1 MNLTDLPG
9 LNYVPVLLL
18 MTSLVPGV
26 LIFFL
31 RDEQVRLRTV
41 LNVSGAV
48 AKVGLVVVLVPP
60 IVAGRSLE
68 WRSPFLPGIDLVLRV
83 EQLSLLFLG
92 LSALLWLAT
101 TVYAIGYLEGSPG
114 RSRFFGF
121 FSLCVTATVG
131 IALAGNLVTF
141 VIFYEFLTLATFPLV
156 AHRGTPQAIAGA
168 RTYLVYTLSGGI
180 VLLAGVAW
188 LTHLVGPVEFT
199 AGGAQQLAHLATT
212 EPRLAQAV
220 FVLLIAGLA
229 VKAALIPVHGW
240 LPRAM
245 VAPAPVSALLHAVAV
260 VKAGVFGIVRVVHHT
275 YGVEVADTLGV
286 LLPLAVLAAATII
299 FGSTLALFQDDL
311 KRRLAY
317 STVSQVSYVTLGI
330 AVVGVVSTTGGIVH
344 LVHQGLMKITLF
356 FCAGLFAETL
366 GLHKVSEL
374 RGVGRRMPVT
384 AAAFTVGA
392 LGMIGLPPVAGFVS
406 KWQLG
411 LGGIEAGHPWIV
423 AVLLTSSLLNAAYFL
438 PIVYRLW
445 FLDPGESPPW
455 EGVRTTARR
464 LEAPPSLLLPAV
476 AAALFALL
484 AGLLAEMPYSPLEVA
499 RKIAERSYLGL

>member
-1 MNLTDLPG
+1 MNVEELNG
-9 LNYVPVLLL
+9 LSYVPVLIL
-18 MTSLVPGV
+18 MTSFVPGL

-31 RDEQVRLRTV
+31 RDEQVRLRTA
-41 LNVSGAV
+41 LNIGGAL
-48 AKVGLVVVLVPP
+48 AKVALVVVLVPG
-60 IVAGRSLE
+60 VVGGEDLE
-68 WRSPFLPGIDLVLRV
+68 WRAPFLPGIDLVLRV
-83 EQLSLLFLG
+83 EPFSLLFLG

-101 TVYAIGYLEGSPG
+101 TVYAIGYLEGSPN

-131 IALAGNLVTF
+131 IALSGNLVTF
-141 VIFYEFLTLATFPLV
+141 LLFYEFLTLATFPLV
-156 AHRGTPQAIAGA
+156 AHRGTPEAIAGA
-168 RTYLVYTLSGGI
+168 RTYLVYTLGGGI

-188 LTHLVGPVEFT
+188 LTYLVGPVEFT
-199 AGGAQQLAHLATT
+199 DGGAPELARLAADD
-212 EPRLAQAV
+212 PGIAQAV

-275 YGVEVADTLGV
+275 YGVEVAEALGV
-286 LLPLAVLAAATII
+286 LLPLSVLAAATIV
-299 FGSTLALFQDDL
+299 FGSALALRQDDL

-317 STVSQVSYVTLGI
+317 STVSQVSYVTLGV
-330 AVVGVVSTTGGIVH
+330 AVLGVVSTTGGIVH

-366 GLHKVSEL
+366 GLHRVSQL
-374 RGVGRRMPVT
+374 GGVGRRMPVT

-392 LGMIGLPPVAGFVS
+392 VGMIGLPPVAGFVS

-411 LGGIEAGHPWIV
+411 LGGVDAGEPWILV
-423 AVLLTSSLLNAAYFL
+423 VLLTSSLLNAAYFL
-438 PIVYRLW
+438 PVVYALW
-445 FLDPGESPPW
+445 FGSSEEAVVEPGL
-455 EGVRTTARR
+455 RTTRLR
-464 LEAPPSLLLPAV
+464 LEAPAALLLPAV
-476 AAALFALL
+476 STAVLALL
-484 AGLLAEMPYSPLEVA
+484 AGLLAGLPYSPLEMA
-499 RKIAERSYLGL
+499 REIAERSYSSL

>member
-1 MNLTDLPG
+1 MNLDELIG
-9 LNYVPVLLL
+9 LNNVPVLIL
-18 MTSLVPGV
+18 MTSFIPG
-26 LIFFL
+26 LIIFFL

-41 LNVSGAV
+41 LNIGGAL
-48 AKVGLVVVLVPP
+48 AKVALVVVLVPT
-60 IVAGRSLE
+60 VMAGRDLE

-83 EQLSLLFLG
+83 EPFSLLFLG

-101 TVYAIGYLEGSPG
+101 TVYAIGYLEGSPD
-114 RSRFFGF
+114 RSRFFAF

-131 IALAGNLVTF
+131 IALSGNLVTF
-141 VIFYEFLTLATFPLV
+141 LLFYEFLTLATYPLV
-156 AHRGTPQAIAGA
+156 AHRGTPEAIAGA
-168 RTYLVYTLSGGI
+168 RTYLVYTLGGGI

-188 LTHLVGPVEFT
+188 LTYLVGPVEFT
-199 AGGAQQLAHLATT
+199 DGGVPELARFAAAEPGLA
-212 EPRLAQAV
+212 RAV
-220 FVLLIAGLA
+220 FVLLIGGLA

-275 YGVEVADTLGV
+275 YGVDVSEALGL
-286 LLPLAVLAAATII
+286 LLPLSLLAAATILY
-299 FGSTLALFQDDL
+299 GSALALRQDDL

-330 AVVGVVSTTGGIVH
+330 AVFGVIATTGGIVH

-366 GLHKVSEL
+366 GLHKISEL
-374 RGVGRRMPVT
+374 GGVGRRMPVT
-384 AAAFTVGA
+384 ATAFTVGA

-411 LGGIEAGHPWIV
+411 LGGIDAGQPWIL

-438 PIVYRLW
+438 PVVYALW
-445 FLDPGESPPW
+445 FGEAANAPGLH
-455 EGVRTTARR
+455 TTRR
-464 LEAPPSLLLPAV
+464 PLEAPAALLLPTVSTAV
-476 AAALFALL
+476 LALL
-484 AGLLAEMPYSPLEVA
+484 AGLLAGLPYSPLEIA
-499 RKIAERSYLGL
+499 RQIAERSYSNP

>member
-1 MNLTDLPG
+1 MSIDELNG
-9 LNYVPVLLL
+9 LSNVPVLIL
-18 MTSLVPGV
+18 MTSFVPGL

-31 RDEQVRLRTV
+31 RDEQVRPRTA
-41 LNVSGAV
+41 LNIGGAL
-48 AKVGLVVVLVPP
+48 AKVALVVVLVPP
-60 IVAGRSLE
+60 VVGGENLE

-83 EQLSLLFLG
+83 EPFSLLFLG

-101 TVYAIGYLEGSPG
+101 TVYAIGYLEGSPD

-131 IALAGNLVTF
+131 IALSGNLVTF
-141 VIFYEFLTLATFPLV
+141 LLFYEFLTLATFPLV
-156 AHRGTPQAIAGA
+156 AHRGTPEAIAGA
-168 RTYLVYTLSGGI
+168 RTYLVYTLGGGI
-180 VLLAGVAW
+180 VLLAGIAW
-188 LTHLVGPVEFT
+188 LTYLVGPVEFT
-199 AGGAQQLAHLATT
+199 DGGAPELAQFAAA
-212 EPRLAQAV
+212 EPGLAQAV

-229 VKAALIPVHGW
+229 VKAALLPVHGW

-275 YGVEVADTLGV
+275 YGVEVADALGV
-286 LLPLAVLAAATII
+286 LLPLSVLAAATII
-299 FGSTLALFQDDL
+299 FGSALALRQDDL

-330 AVVGVVSTTGGIVH
+330 AVLGVVSTTGGIVH

-374 RGVGRRMPVT
+374 GGVGRRMPVT

-392 LGMIGLPPVAGFVS
+392 VGMIGLPPVAGFVS

-411 LGGIEAGHPWIV
+411 LGGIDAGEPWIL

-438 PIVYRLW
+438 PVVYALW
-445 FLDPGESPPW
+445 FGAPDEAVTGPARRTSP
-455 EGVRTTARR
+455 R
-464 LEAPPSLLLPAV
+464 LEAPASLLLPAV
-476 AAALFALL
+476 STAVLALL
-484 AGLLAEMPYSPLEVA
+484 AGLLAGLPYSPLEIA
-499 RKIAERSYLGL
+499 KQIAERSYSSL